1 MIFQFHFWGLH
12 LDFKFCVAFP
22 YAVIIFFQL
31 SKIDDNQILPVIP
44 AELLTVYKWMLRI
57 TCINKL
63 LYNCANV
70 LPKNATQ
77 WLTRGF
83 KPRFSS
89 QSQGMNYS
97 KRFFL
102 INKCLYQH
110 LTYIRQYCT
119 NTISNLI
126 TDSNYDTNNAYVT
139 YSTTSLAIYTYRYSR

>member
-31 SKIDDNQILPVIP
+31 SKIDENQMLPMTP
-44 AELLTVYKWMLRI
+44 AELPTVYKWMLSI

-77 WLTRGF
+77 W
-83 KPRFSS
+83 RFSS
-89 QSQGMNYS
+89 QSQGMNHS
-97 KRFFL
+97 KRFFQ

-126 TDSNYDTNNAYVT
+126 TYGNYDTNDACVT
-139 YSTTSLAIYTYRYSR
+139 YSTTPLAIYTYWYSR